1 MSDLQELIASSSI
14 KAFNQGVQHERERIL
29 KAIKFVSFDDDRYD
43 RILAIKDL
51 EEELELTNTG
61 RNAT

>member
-1 MSDLQELIASSSI
+1 MSDLQDLIASSSI

-51 EEELELTNTG
+51 EEELELTNNG